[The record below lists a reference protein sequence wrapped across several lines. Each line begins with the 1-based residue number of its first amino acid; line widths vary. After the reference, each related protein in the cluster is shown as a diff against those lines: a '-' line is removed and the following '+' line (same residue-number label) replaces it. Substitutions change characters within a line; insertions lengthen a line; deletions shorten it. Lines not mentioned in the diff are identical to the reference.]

1 MLNRFQHFTLNIFRI
16 SRYWNVIANEVMKK
30 YDLKGVYA
38 LYLIILYHNSEG
50 ITAAKIADLS
60 CRDKAEISR
69 AVSAFE
75 EQGLIAEKNSS
86 NYRAPLRLSQK
97 GMKIAGAIESKVF
110 QAVTQASGEISD
122 KDRQNMYECLDIIA
136 DNLKKLSDTGLE

>member
-1 MLNRFQHFTLNIFRI
+1 
-16 SRYWNVIANEVMKK
+16 MKK

-38 LYLIILYHNSEG
+38 LYLIILYHNPEG

-122 KDRQNMYECLDIIA
+122 EDRQNMYECLDIIA